1 MHNCNQPDN
10 AITNSVITDIVK
22 RVFNC
27 CDHDIRKLKLDGK
40 HLDANGLLYFTTLL
54 KDRIPENVSSGISP
68 EDISVED
75 GVLKIRLSDGTVLEI
90 PLGGGSAPE
99 LDLATG
105 ADIDAM
111 F

>member
-54 KDRIPENVSSGISP
+54 KDRIPAKQGISP
-68 EDISVED
+68 EDIFVED

-90 PLGGGSAPE
+90 PLGGGSANV
-99 LDLATG
+99 DLATD